1 LEKNGEDHKILANSF
16 INLNQQSRENIL
28 NEVVCYQLL
37 DMADNSKKL
46 EMEAKYKA
54 KLDQLE
60 HMLEQRLSRISDGYL
75 EQFANLKRDFI
86 TYGVI
91 FVVILLFL
99 YSFTIPHNQISI
111 SGDTFKELHTPNST
125 AGPFFP
131 KKVSKKTSTSAT
143 TSSLLQVLYSF
154 FSQDVTEPI
163 DSPLQESAKDVQFG
177 QDISSLPIA
186 DTDQNST
193 ILDEFIISKKLP
205 TSRSFKSKKKQKFKN
220 QE

>member
-1 LEKNGEDHKILANSF
+1 MLS
-16 INLNQQSRENIL
+16 
-28 NEVVCYQLL
+28 LL

-54 KLDQLE
+54 KLDQME

-163 DSPLQESAKDVQFG
+163 DSPLQEAKVEFG
-177 QDISSLPIA
+177 QDISSLPTA

-205 TSRSFKSKKKQKFKN
+205 TSRSFKSKKKQKFFKN